1 MSWIN
6 SKPEGLM
13 RYWLVNTKTPM
24 IASLPN
30 GDILWVN
37 RSFEG
42 LVGYASAEVV
52 GKLSWKDLTQDKD
65 DLAAD
70 VAMMEE
76 LSKGERESYQL
87 QKEYITKHSKPV
99 KVVIDVLRYPPG
111 KEDLECF
118 LVSAIPVEEGLQF
131 AMGELSAIREIL
143 VGLAAV
149 SATPNKI
156 SIGFDDIQNWYKN
169 NPVLSTAITLIICTL
184 LFGERVL
191 EIMQTFGIKIGPTT
205 TP

>member
-169 NPVLSTAITLIICTL
+169 NPILSTTITLIICTL